1 MIIINFSHI
10 ILKRHQEGK
19 TMNDKSYTEFTKL
32 SGQKKNTNTYVKDLY
47 IEMLLSEI
55 QLKNEKANLMTLI
68 DKAIDEH
75 DRKTFNEL
83 SNEFNLLCKR
93 FGT

>member
-1 MIIINFSHI
+1 
-10 ILKRHQEGK
+10 
-19 TMNDKSYTEFTKL
+19 MNDKSYTEFTKL
-32 SGQKKNTNTYVKDLY
+32 SSQKKNTNTYVKDLY

-55 QLKNEKANLMTLI
+55 QLKNEKANLMSLI

>member
-1 MIIINFSHI
+1 MIIIKFSHI

-32 SGQKKNTNTYVKDLY
+32 SGKKKNTETYVKDLY

-55 QLKNEKANLMTLI
+55 QLNNEKASLMSLI
-68 DKAIDEH
+68 DKAIDE
-75 DRKTFNEL
+75 RNKEKFNEL
-83 SNEFNLLCKR
+83 SIKFNLLCKR